1 MADLSHG
8 VVSVVMSKCKGEIY
22 ESVSNGGSMFLLY
35 EIMMQSLVAS
45 ESVLEFTARTI
56 DYFKSQVIL
65 MCDGGDGFG
74 GVGGTVVLVLYAAW
88 QDVKWLEF
96 DVWCGVLLAAAQI
109 YKRLTNNAKKNFFR
123 ENAT

>member
-22 ESVSNGGSMFLLY
+22 ESVCNGGSMFLLY

-65 MCDGGDGFG
+65 MCDGVG

-96 DVWCGVLLAAAQI
+96 DVCCGVLLAAAQI